1 MAEDAH
7 AVVNEAIV
15 LGDRV
20 GEEPCV
26 HGVLQQT
33 ASSTAVKQEGVA
45 QAAPLP
51 CGQAVVQATVATV
64 VRDGGRKRARR
75 SEAWAPAPGLCCRAR
90 FEHDGR
96 QQWFDGRIVQ
106 SHADGFE
113 VHFQDGD
120 RRRLPAWR
128 LHEVE
133 HELMDAP
140 PVLVSQTPRILPA
153 VITAAAVK
161 ADAEATAE
169 VKLEAS
175 VDASKR
181 PREKASRVHAEARP
195 SEPKLAAPTSKII
208 QAKLEEFGKA
218 ARAPWEIRRD
228 APDAREREE
237 RRARWLTEPGGR
249 ARAVFRKACSS
260 GAITKVMGGT
270 VQLWTTNLHED
281 KVVHHV
287 NESGE
292 RERHVLIR
300 RGEVWIGADSNWN
313 TWAPAFAG
321 DDGAFRHTEHLRVL
335 LQENQAKYDLPTVQ
349 SEFHIFRR
357 CSWKR
362 SDQPY
367 AAWHGKDAA
376 GGFLYVGKY
385 RMDQDMV
392 SFIHFNDLPQCTKDK
407 RVDYDVEHAS
417 QGGFLG
423 MDEQQIM
430 HWHTSR
436 VCTECQASGRGDC
449 QSRPS
454 VSVDGLHMRSAGDP
468 TGRVHTCYIH
478 TYLCIHATY
487 AHALSAGDP
496 TGRVSLKLP

>member
-1 MAEDAH
+1 MADDAH

-20 GEEPCV
+20 GEEPCAY
-26 HGVLQQT
+26 GVLQQT

-51 CGQAVVQATVATV
+51 CGQAVVEATVTTV
-64 VRDGGRKRARR
+64 VRTGGRKRARR
-75 SEAWAPAPGLCCRAR
+75 SEAWAPAPGLPCRAR

-96 QQWFDGRIVQ
+96 QQWFEGRIVR
-106 SHADGFE
+106 SHPDGFE

-120 RRRLPAWR
+120 KRRLPAWR

-140 PVLVSQTPRILPA
+140 PVLDSPTPRTNPA
-153 VITAAAVK
+153 ATTAAAVQ

-169 VKLEAS
+169 VKQEAS
-175 VDASKR
+175 ISAVDAPEG
-181 PREKASRVHAEARP
+181 PRDKARVHAEARP
-195 SEPKLAAPTSKII
+195 SEPTLAAPISKVL

-218 ARAPWEIRRD
+218 ARAPWEIRRET
-228 APDAREREE
+228 PDARQREE

-249 ARAVFRKACSS
+249 ARAVFRKGCSVGGS
-260 GAITKVMGGT
+260 LTKAMGGSI
-270 VQLWTTNLHED
+270 QLWTTNLHED

-287 NESGE
+287 NESGK

-300 RGEVWIGADSNWN
+300 RGEVWIGADSSWN

-321 DDGAFRHTEHLRVL
+321 DDGAFRDTAGLRAL

-362 SDQPY
+362 SDQPH

-376 GGFLYVGKY
+376 GRFLYVGKY

-407 RVDYDVEHAS
+407 RVDYDIEHAS
-417 QGGFLG
+417 QAGFLG

-430 HWHTSR
+430 RWHATR

-454 VSVDGLHMRSAGDP
+454 VSVDGLHMRSALASC
-468 TGRVHTCYIH
+468 R
-478 TYLCIHATY
+478 YLQI
-487 AHALSAGDP
+487 
-496 TGRVSLKLP
+496 LPLL